1 MLTARLIGGAGTG
14 KTTELL
20 RIMDAA
26 LESLH
31 DPLRLGFA
39 SFTRAARGEAV
50 ARAAARWNVDE
61 RLLSEQG
68 WFRTIHST
76 VYRCLQIGHGEIIG
90 NSKADTAWLSEA
102 LGVQLATVIA
112 EDTGAESY
120 LGDPVAQASLDCWS
134 LARASLTPLTEIAR
148 RAKSVDDNV
157 PDYAAIVRLCERY
170 ETRKR
175 LDGRMDFADL
185 LCRFAGVTM
194 TPDTDVRRREP
205 EGELPDVSAWLF
217 DEQQDASPLLDAVC
231 QRLVSA
237 PSVQWCYV
245 VGDPFQSIYGYA
257 GSNSKCFLGWE
268 ANKQRTMPKSYRCPA
283 PILELGERCLRR
295 MHTGYF
301 DRGIAPAD
309 HEGSVTEIGGIEAG
323 VARVDPRADWL
334 LIARTKYQT
343 KRLAAEMHAQG
354 KPMRWASA
362 DTGITN
368 RGIGLLALYSLSQ
381 GNAVTGHQWAK
392 ALELLP
398 VKDRHKQ
405 AILVRG
411 AKTRWRN
418 PDEAKHW
425 DQIYPNELTAMG
437 ATEALAAAIASGE
450 WVSLVDGGAQWKR
463 MADKWGAELASEPRV
478 RVGTIHSVK
487 GAEADHVLLLTTTSN
502 IVAAGEEDAVQ
513 HDEECR
519 IAYVAV
525 TRTRRN
531 LYVVNE
537 GKPGT
542 KRMEIL

>member
-1 MLTARLIGGAGTG
+1 
-14 KTTELL
+14 
-20 RIMDAA
+20 
-26 LESLH
+26 
-31 DPLRLGFA
+31 
-39 SFTRAARGEAV
+39 
-50 ARAAARWNVDE
+50 
-61 RLLSEQG
+61 
-68 WFRTIHST
+68 
-76 VYRCLQIGHGEIIG
+76 
-90 NSKADTAWLSEA
+90 
-102 LGVQLATVIA
+102 
-112 EDTGAESY
+112 
-120 LGDPVAQASLDCWS
+120 
-134 LARASLTPLTEIAR
+134 
-148 RAKSVDDNV
+148 
-157 PDYAAIVRLCERY
+157 
-170 ETRKR
+170 
-175 LDGRMDFADL
+175 
-185 LCRFAGVTM
+185 M